1 MAEPPSV
8 SRRAARLWPAVAALE
23 QVTDTVTATAVR
35 GDVTGQR
42 PRPPDVGQLAAALRK
57 MARGV
62 REGRLPADPPR
73 PHSDD
78 ARELA
83 DRVAD
88 LRRAITGEHAA

>member
-1 MAEPPSV
+1 M

-42 PRPPDVGQLAAALRK
+42 PLPRDVGQLAAALRD
-57 MARGV
+57 MARSV
-62 REGRLPADPPR
+62 REGQLPADLPLPR
-73 PHSDD
+73 SDE

-83 DRVAD
+83 DRAAD
-88 LRRAITGEHAA
+88 LRRAISGEHAA